1 MKHRNI
7 LYGHVTL
14 RPDSL
19 VAVDWFVAADFEAAN
34 CGYLEQHCLVV
45 DGAQVSHI
53 FRCRLLKIWDVL
65 DFLKMF
71 RFFAIYAVSRVRRT

>member
-7 LYGHVTL
+7 LYGRVTL

-53 FRCRLLKIWDVL
+53 FRCRLLKN
-65 DFLKMF
+65 MGCF
-71 RFFAIYAVSRVRRT
+71 RFF